1 MQDRQV
7 DRAAGFFLS
16 NKRFIDFMNHRY
28 FENNLRQAGLLDIWR
43 QSKQGTEMS
52 YLIQGESVTQEDR
65 FTEFLRFVNN
75 YCGGRKAVAQVCLTI
90 SVGFLAF
97 DSKKAKETA
106 NNILNIII
114 PSLGFTFARTGNL
127 IERDKLPQEELLVE
141 DEFESLLLSLGKEY
155 LKTRRKAWDFIRSD
169 RPDLMKNAID
179 EH

>member
-106 NNILNIII
+106 NNILNIIT
-114 PSLGFTFARTGNL
+114 LNYHNHRQAFTTNTSSAIVHSYGIQTYVIYSIR
-127 IERDKLPQEELLVE
+127 
-141 DEFESLLLSLGKEY
+141 KEI
-155 LKTRRKAWDFIRSD
+155 T
-169 RPDLMKNAID
+169 
-179 EH
+179 